1 MSDIIFGKE
10 TLFILDEDL
19 NVNKSDFLFK
29 KPKVDL
35 NSTSLLENEQN
46 LNNKISIK
54 NNYKDYE
61 DDDDDVEE
69 SDYESQDV
77 KNNNSKYNL
86 AVGSHFNNKLRSSR
100 SSPKIFDE
108 KSFDEEIK
116 HQHRI
121 PSSKS
126 TQFISLAES
135 NDTTNQF

>member
-46 LNNKISIK
+46 LNKISIK

-61 DDDDDVEE
+61 DDDDDEEE
-69 SDYESQDV
+69 SDENQDV

-86 AVGSHFNNKLRSSR
+86 TVGSHFNNKLRSSR

-108 KSFDEEIK
+108 KSFDEEVK
-116 HQHRI
+116 QQHRI

-126 TQFISLAES
+126 TQFLSLAES

>member
-19 NVNKSDFLFK
+19 NVNKSDLLFK

-46 LNNKISIK
+46 LNKISIK
-54 NNYKDYE
+54 KNYKDY
-61 DDDDDVEE
+61 DDDDVEE
-69 SDYESQDV
+69 SDDENQDV

-108 KSFDEEIK
+108 KSFDEEVK
-116 HQHRI
+116 QQHRI

>member
-19 NVNKSDFLFK
+19 NVNKSDLLFK

-46 LNNKISIK
+46 LNKISIK
-54 NNYKDYE
+54 NNYKDY
-61 DDDDDVEE
+61 DDDDVEE
-69 SDYESQDV
+69 SDDENQDV

-108 KSFDEEIK
+108 KSFDEEVK
-116 HQHRI
+116 QQHRI

>member
-1 MSDIIFGKE
+1 LSDIIFGKE

-19 NVNKSDFLFK
+19 NVNKSDLLFK

-46 LNNKISIK
+46 LNKISIK
-54 NNYKDYE
+54 NNYKDY
-61 DDDDDVEE
+61 DDDDVEE
-69 SDYESQDV
+69 SDDENQDV

-108 KSFDEEIK
+108 KSFDEEVK
-116 HQHRI
+116 QQHRI